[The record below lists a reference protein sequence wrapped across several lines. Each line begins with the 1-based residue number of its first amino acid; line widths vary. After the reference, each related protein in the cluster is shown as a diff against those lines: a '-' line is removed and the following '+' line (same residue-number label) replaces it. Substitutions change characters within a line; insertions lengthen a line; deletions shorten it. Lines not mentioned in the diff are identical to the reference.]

1 MYAYVSGNDLC
12 LFKQGAKPISQA
24 FDFEDI
30 PEHLTVGNQ
39 YVSDVVAIAM
49 ESIVEEEDIEEYS
62 LVYIL
67 NTRGVGDSLSFP
79 VGNAAPHCGLLRN
92 VFTLYIR
99 DVNGDCWSIQ
109 FMHEDVFMRDS
120 IEAQAMKIVYKTM
133 ASTIEDD
140 AIWIGPKTRVLESEY
155 NHHTFRKGNGFIRLV
170 QHVDY

>member
-1 MYAYVSGNDLC
+1 MSAYVSGNDLC

-67 NTRGVGDSLSFP
+67 NTRGVGDS
-79 VGNAAPHCGLLRN
+79 LRN